1 MKTNFARIIMVFLL
15 VLCLSSVGF
24 ISVSAKNDN
33 TIIKSMGF
41 NPNEISSY
49 VPSLEIVD
57 DPIYPDEKALSLP
70 ALHKGSRLSYGIA
83 SGDNTYQIQHNH
95 IYTVSFDVYN
105 YCSVDNNINTGIQQ
119 IQLWRGAENS
129 ALGFRNKIGIK
140 STILKLDFADK
151 WQSFEIT
158 FTADLSS
165 NEDYS
170 YLLFTVYHDSN
181 SVVSEILVKNLSI
194 ADKSSST
201 NCSMI
206 REGSIRGESGSGA
219 SYVSAGVR
227 YKGRLSKEMHDSA
240 TEVGFVVAPTELLN
254 GMTLPEY
261 AMSDGNT
268 AIRAKVKADGMEDI
282 IYAVN
287 TDENNRTY
295 YDYQLM
301 LKGLT
306 RENATVDMLD
316 TEFSVAMYAVVDGET
331 VYTETMAYSYNYIL
345 EKMSAQ

>member
-1 MKTNFARIIMVFLL
+1 MKTNFARIIIASLAI
-15 VLCLSSVGF
+15 LCCLNVGL
-24 ISVSAKNDN
+24 IDVAAKTDN

-41 NPNEISSY
+41 NPNEINSHI
-49 VPSLEIVD
+49 PSLEIVG
-57 DPIYPDEKALSLP
+57 DPIYPNEKALSLP
-70 ALHKGSRLSYGIA
+70 AVHKGTRFSYGIA

-95 IYTVSFDVYN
+95 VYTVSFDIYN
-105 YCSVDNNINTGIQQ
+105 YCVVDNGINTGIQQ
-119 IQLWRGAENS
+119 IQLYRGAKNS
-129 ALGFRNKIGIK
+129 GLGFGSKVGIK
-140 STILKLDFADK
+140 STILELDLADN

-165 NEDYS
+165 NGDYS
-170 YLLFTVYHDSN
+170 YLLFTIYHDSN
-181 SVVSEILVKNLSI
+181 SVVSEILVKNLSVT
-194 ADKSSST
+194 KNGPST
-201 NCSMI
+201 NCSMV

-261 AMSDGNT
+261 VVSDGNT

-316 TEFSVAMYAVVDGET
+316 TEFSVAMYAVIDGET

>member
-1 MKTNFARIIMVFLL
+1 MKTNFARIIMVFLF
-15 VLCLSSVGF
+15 VLYLSSVGF

-57 DPIYPDEKALSLP
+57 DPIYPDEKVLSLP

-105 YCSVDNNINTGIQQ
+105 YCSVDNSINTGIQQ

-140 STILKLDFADK
+140 STILELDLADN

-194 ADKSSST
+194 ADKGSST

-316 TEFSVAMYAVVDGET
+316 TEFSVAMYVVVDGET
-331 VYTETMAYSYNYIL
+331 VYTETMAYCYNHIL